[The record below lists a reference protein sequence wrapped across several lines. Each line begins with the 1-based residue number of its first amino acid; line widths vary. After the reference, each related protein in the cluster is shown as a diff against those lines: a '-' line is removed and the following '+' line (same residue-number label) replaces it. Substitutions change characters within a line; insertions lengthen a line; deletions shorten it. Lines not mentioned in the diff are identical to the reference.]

1 MTVLQAPGTT
11 LDAGSSPAP
20 ATGSNTNGAKKATSM
35 GQQTVYRMGWH
46 AGFGGT
52 GTADTLHP
60 AQFLR
65 ELKEKFGHLDSSE
78 VFGAYQVP
86 GDKIP
91 DDLERIP
98 RQCYPAAQAPQQ
110 GELPMLTFKELLS
123 KLTDDEL
130 AELDSYLLG
139 DISAM
144 AVVMAH
150 EEPYLVRRMNVVYAE
165 VTKVRLDV
173 LNVIADRYES
183 VVTA

>member
-1 MTVLQAPGTT
+1 
-11 LDAGSSPAP
+11 
-20 ATGSNTNGAKKATSM
+20 M

-65 ELKEKFGHLDSSE
+65 ELKARFGHLDSSE
-78 VFGAYQVP
+78 VFGAYQIQ
-86 GDKIP
+86 GKAP

-110 GELPMLTFKELLS
+110 GELPMLTFKELLAVPTDEELNCLAVM
-123 KLTDDEL
+123 LTGSL
-130 AELDSYLLG
+130 T
-139 DISAM
+139 DISA
-144 AVVMAH
+144 AIYSAD
-150 EEPYLVRRMNVVYAE
+150 PYLAGLINVVYAE

-173 LNVIADRYES
+173 LNVIADRYEA
-183 VVTA
+183 VAA

>member
-1 MTVLQAPGTT
+1 
-11 LDAGSSPAP
+11 
-20 ATGSNTNGAKKATSM
+20 M

-65 ELKEKFGHLDSSE
+65 ELKARFGHLDSSE
-78 VFGAYQVP
+78 VFGAYQIQGKAP
-86 GDKIP
+86 E
-91 DDLERIP
+91 DLERIP

-110 GELPMLTFKELLS
+110 GELPMLTFKELLA

-139 DISAM
+139 DINAM

-150 EEPYLVRRMNVVYAE
+150 EEPYLVTRMNVVYTE
-165 VTKVRLDV
+165 VRNVRLDV
-173 LNVIADRYES
+173 LNVQADRYE
-183 VVTA
+183 VAAAAA